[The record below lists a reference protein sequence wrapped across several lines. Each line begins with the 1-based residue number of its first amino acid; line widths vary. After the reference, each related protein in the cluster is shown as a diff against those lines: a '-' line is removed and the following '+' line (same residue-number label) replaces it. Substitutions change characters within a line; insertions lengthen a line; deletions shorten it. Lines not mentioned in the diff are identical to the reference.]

1 MISCEGRSE
10 SHDYPSPRRRPTD
23 NVPVGTGEIYESD
36 RPATAPLVS
45 SLESF
50 SCALIESYPV

>member
-1 MISCEGRSE
+1 MISCE
-10 SHDYPSPRRRPTD
+10 D

-45 SLESF
+45 SLEPS
-50 SCALIESYPV
+50 AAR